1 MNAKTNKVVTSI
13 SASNSC
19 ITSRLIVSMDHCSK
33 DLKLVIFI
41 CKEVDHRRRVNLK
54 ETIYLKTNVKITR
67 NDTAVFQS
75 KNSVS
80 EIDVFE
86 RSQR

>member
-19 ITSRLIVSMDHCSK
+19 ITSRLIVSMDHGSK

-41 CKEVDHRRRVNLK
+41 CEEVDHRRRVNLK
-54 ETIYLKTNVKITR
+54 ETIYLKTNVKITT

-75 KNSVS
+75 KNSVK
-80 EIDVFE
+80 
-86 RSQR
+86 

>member
-19 ITSRLIVSMDHCSK
+19 ITSRLIVSMDHGSK

-41 CKEVDHRRRVNLK
+41 CEEVDHRRRVNLK
-54 ETIYLKTNVKITR
+54 ETIYLKTTVKITT
-67 NDTAVFQS
+67 NDTAVLY
-75 KNSVS
+75 
-80 EIDVFE
+80 
-86 RSQR
+86 QRIQ

>member
-1 MNAKTNKVVTSI
+1 
-13 SASNSC
+13 
-19 ITSRLIVSMDHCSK
+19 MDHGSK

-41 CKEVDHRRRVNLK
+41 CEEVDHRRRVNLK
-54 ETIYLKTNVKITR
+54 ETIYLKTTVKITT